1 MALASASVP
10 KDGRRERHRDEACEC
25 PDDHFAHCFLP
36 LGWQI
41 HPVASV
47 SLCLAMGQQFS
58 TMAFVPRATSRMSA
72 HLGRI
77 TLRMRLVVVAGHS
90 GFVSYFSAPRFSL
103 QTLRHLHTCSG
114 YFRLD
119 RLPDDFHVIA
129 DPADIRALAE
139 LGISEHDRS
148 SLTTDRMPASVSGI
162 NATPSLAH
170 QT

>member
-1 MALASASVP
+1 
-10 KDGRRERHRDEACEC
+10 
-25 PDDHFAHCFLP
+25 
-36 LGWQI
+36 
-41 HPVASV
+41 
-47 SLCLAMGQQFS
+47 
-58 TMAFVPRATSRMSA
+58 
-72 HLGRI
+72 
-77 TLRMRLVVVAGHS
+77 MRLVVVAGHS
-90 GFVSYFSAPRFSL
+90 GFVSYFSAPQFSL

-170 QT
+170 QTLKGQINPQQSSNQPQLPLAERLHSSDSEAAWNDHIGRRADLSATVPLCLSSTQPSRSQRAHTRQIGS